1 MAAKKGTKRGR
12 RRLGAIL
19 GGVSLAAAIFG
30 VGEFNGFDGSRGVWA
45 QTSAPSQGLT
55 RLEVNNPD
63 AETFLGVGLWSWP
76 VPADVDGDGRTDL
89 VVSCE
94 DVPYNGVWYFRN
106 AGPDPKFP
114 VFEKAK
120 RLSRGVINVQA
131 SWVDGKLR
139 VLTPGKEHPDFL
151 KTGVEKS
158 VPLKNGAE
166 NLPQNVH
173 FNKVRGNMWK
183 LVDFDGDGATDIV
196 VGTDDWTEY
205 GWDDAFDANGVWQ
218 NAPLRGNLYLL
229 RNVGTDA
236 APRYEDAKM
245 LTDVDGAKLET
256 FGWPSPNF
264 VDFDG
269 DGDLDLLCAEFRDTL
284 QYSENVGTRTEPRYR
299 PFEPLTLTDGTQA
312 AVELAMPTPVAF
324 DWDAD
329 GDADVL
335 VGDEDGRIAFFENSG
350 ELKDGKP
357 LFKPPYYFRQEPDL
371 LKCGALSTPWGVDWD
386 DDGDWDLICG
396 NTAGY
401 VFFFE
406 NLSGPGV
413 ENPRWATPVALASEP
428 DDALLAAAKSLIPET
443 AGLVETRRDGT
454 SPIRITAGPNGSIQG
469 PAEPK
474 WGYTT
479 LSVADWDGDG
489 LKDVVLN
496 SILGNVFW
504 YKNVGEK
511 GAPKLAQP
519 RAVEVAW
526 DGEPPR
532 LAWGWRFPKG
542 DELLTQW
549 RTTPVALD
557 FNGDGLTDLAMLDVE
572 GYLALYERF
581 KETDEKSD
589 KKTDENAGEKDGEKG
604 GETSLKL
611 APPKRVFVDGAGKPL
626 RLNPGRAG
634 ASGRRKICFA
644 DYNGDG
650 KLDLLANGSNAD
662 LYLQTKAENGLY
674 YFASAGEIDA
684 RPIKGHSS
692 SPTTVD
698 FNGDGVPDP
707 LVGAEDGHF
716 YYKRNDW
723 TPGQTATTRFESD
736 ALTIETTLKTARLE
750 NGAKAFANRDYV
762 WGDVASELAG
772 REYPQTFGGTPVDV
786 VVRAKKATTVE
797 LLVGTTWPKNRE
809 SSYGVGV
816 ENKELGAT
824 LIKENA
830 VKYND
835 HANSPLALF
844 EKKLESGEV
853 WVVPVSTWS
862 GTLVLFP
869 KAEK

>member
-12 RRLGAIL
+12 RRFGGAVL
-19 GGVSLAAAIFG
+19 RGVSLAAAIFG
-30 VGEFNGFDGSRGVWA
+30 VGGNGNWGGFADFNGNGVVWA
-45 QTSAPSQGLT
+45 QTAEEKSAKAEKSVKPAPSQGLT

-114 VFEKAK
+114 VFEKAR

-158 VPLKNGAE
+158 IPLKNGAE

-245 LTDVDGAKLET
+245 LTDVDGEKLET

-299 PFEPLTLTDGTQA
+299 PFEPSTLTDGTKA

-324 DWDAD
+324 DWDGD

-428 DDALLAAAKSLIPET
+428 D
-443 AGLVETRRDGT
+443 
-454 SPIRITAGPNGSIQG
+454 
-469 PAEPK
+469 
-474 WGYTT
+474 
-479 LSVADWDGDG
+479 
-489 LKDVVLN
+489 
-496 SILGNVFW
+496 
-504 YKNVGEK
+504 
-511 GAPKLAQP
+511 
-519 RAVEVAW
+519 
-526 DGEPPR
+526 
-532 LAWGWRFPKG
+532 
-542 DELLTQW
+542 
-549 RTTPVALD
+549 
-557 FNGDGLTDLAMLDVE
+557 
-572 GYLALYERF
+572 
-581 KETDEKSD
+581 
-589 KKTDENAGEKDGEKG
+589 
-604 GETSLKL
+604 
-611 APPKRVFVDGAGKPL
+611 
-626 RLNPGRAG
+626 
-634 ASGRRKICFA
+634 
-644 DYNGDG
+644 
-650 KLDLLANGSNAD
+650 
-662 LYLQTKAENGLY
+662 
-674 YFASAGEIDA
+674 
-684 RPIKGHSS
+684 
-692 SPTTVD
+692 
-698 FNGDGVPDP
+698 
-707 LVGAEDGHF
+707 
-716 YYKRNDW
+716 
-723 TPGQTATTRFESD
+723 
-736 ALTIETTLKTARLE
+736 
-750 NGAKAFANRDYV
+750 
-762 WGDVASELAG
+762 
-772 REYPQTFGGTPVDV
+772 
-786 VVRAKKATTVE
+786 
-797 LLVGTTWPKNRE
+797 
-809 SSYGVGV
+809 
-816 ENKELGAT
+816 
-824 LIKENA
+824 
-830 VKYND
+830 
-835 HANSPLALF
+835 
-844 EKKLESGEV
+844 
-853 WVVPVSTWS
+853 
-862 GTLVLFP
+862 
-869 KAEK
+869 

>member
-1 MAAKKGTKRGR
+1 MAAKKRTKRER
-12 RRLGAIL
+12 RRLGGAIL
-19 GGVSLAAAIFG
+19 GGVSLASAIFG
-30 VGEFNGFDGSRGVWA
+30 VGEFGGFNGSRVAWA
-45 QTSAPSQGLT
+45 QTASQGLT
-55 RLEVNNPD
+55 RLEVDNPD

-151 KTGVEKS
+151 KTGVEKTI
-158 VPLKNGAE
+158 PLKNGDA

-173 FNKVRGNMWK
+173 FNNVRGNMWK

-229 RNVGTDA
+229 RNIGSDE

-299 PFEPLTLTDGTQA
+299 PFEPLTLTDGTKA

-324 DWDAD
+324 DWDGD

-350 ELKDGKP
+350 ELKDGMP

-428 DDALLAAAKSLIPET
+428 DDALLAAAQALIPET
-443 AGLVETRRDGT
+443 AGLVEMRRDAA

-532 LAWGWRFPKG
+532 LAWGWRKPRG
-542 DELLTQW
+542 NELLTQW

-557 FNGDGLTDLAMLDVE
+557 WNGDGLTDLAMLDVE

-581 KETDEKSD
+581 KATDEKS
-589 KKTDENAGEKDGEKG
+589 

-611 APPKRVFVDGAGKPL
+611 APPKRVFVDAVGKPL
-626 RLNPGRAG
+626 RLNSGRAG

-736 ALTIETTLKTARLE
+736 ALAIETTLKTARLE
-750 NGAKAFANRDYV
+750 DGAKAFANRDYV

-797 LLVGTTWPKNRE
+797 LLVGTTWPKNDGA
-809 SSYGVGV
+809 SYLVGV

-835 HANSPLALF
+835 RANSPLALF
-844 EKKLESGEV
+844 EKKLEAGEV

-869 KAEK
+869 QTKK

>member
-1 MAAKKGTKRGR
+1 MAAKKGTKRGLG
-12 RRLGAIL
+12 RRLGGAFI

-30 VGEFNGFDGSRGVWA
+30 VGGFSGFDGNGVWA
-45 QTSAPSQGLT
+45 QASQGLT
-55 RLEVNNPD
+55 RLEVGNPD

-89 VVSCE
+89 VISCE

-114 VFEKAK
+114 IFEKAR

-158 VPLKNGAE
+158 IPLKNGDE

-173 FNKVRGNMWK
+173 FNNVRGNMWK

-229 RNVGTDA
+229 RNVGTDD
-236 APRYEDAKM
+236 APRYEKARM
-245 LTDVDGAKLET
+245 LTDVDGTKLET

-299 PFEPLTLTDGTQA
+299 PFEPLTLTDGTKA

-428 DDALLAAAKSLIPET
+428 DDALLAAAQALIPET

-511 GAPKLAQP
+511 GAPKLSQP

-557 FNGDGLTDLAMLDVE
+557 WNGDGLTDLAMLDVE

-581 KETDEKSD
+581 KSTDEKS
-589 KKTDENAGEKDGEKG
+589 

-611 APPKRVFVDGAGKPL
+611 APPKRVFVDGAGNPL
-626 RLNPGRAG
+626 RLNSGRAG

-674 YFASAGEIDA
+674 YFMSAGEIDA

-762 WGDVASELAG
+762 WNDVASELAG

-786 VVRAKKATTVE
+786 VVRAKKATTIE
-797 LLVGTTWPKNRE
+797 LLVGTTWPTNRE

-830 VKYND
+830 AKYND
-835 HANSPLALF
+835 KTNSPLALF
-844 EKKLESGEV
+844 EKKLEAGEV
-853 WVVPVSTWS
+853 WNVPVSTWS

-869 KAEK
+869 KAAE

>member
-1 MAAKKGTKRGR
+1 MAAKKGAKRGR
-12 RRLGAIL
+12 RRLGGTIL
-19 GGVSLAAAIFG
+19 KGVSLAAAIFG
-30 VGEFNGFDGSRGVWA
+30 VANGGEFNDFAGRGVAWA
-45 QTSAPSQGLT
+45 QGLT

-114 VFEKAK
+114 VFEKAR

-158 VPLKNGAE
+158 IPLKNGDK

-205 GWDDAFDANGVWQ
+205 GWDDAFDENGVWQ

-229 RNVGTDA
+229 RNIGTND
-236 APRYEDAKM
+236 APRYEKEKII
-245 LTDVDGAKLET
+245 TDVDGAKLET

-299 PFEPLTLTDGTQA
+299 PFEPLTLTDGTKA

-329 GDADVL
+329 GDADVI
-335 VGDEDGRIAFFENSG
+335 VGDEDGRIAFFENVG
-350 ELKDGKP
+350 ELKGGKP
-357 LFKPPYYFRQEPDL
+357 LFKPPYYFRQEPDS

-386 DDGDWDLICG
+386 DDGDDDLICG

-428 DDALLAAAKSLIPET
+428 DDALLEAAKALIPET

-504 YKNVGEK
+504 YKNLGEK

-519 RAVEVAW
+519 RAIEVAW
-526 DGEPPR
+526 EGEPPR
-532 LAWGWRFPKG
+532 LAWGWRKPKG
-542 DELLTQW
+542 NELLTQW

-557 FNGDGLTDLAMLDVE
+557 WNGDGATDLAMLDAE

-581 KETDEKSD
+581 KATDEK
-589 KKTDENAGEKDGEKG
+589 
-604 GETSLKL
+604 GETTLKL

-626 RLNPGRAG
+626 RLNSGRAG

-662 LYLQTKAENGLY
+662 LYLQTKAEQGLY
-674 YFASAGEIDA
+674 YFVSAGEIDA

-707 LVGAEDGHF
+707 LVGAEDGRF

-736 ALTIETTLKTARLE
+736 ALSIETTLKTARLE

-762 WGDVASELAG
+762 WRDVASELAG
-772 REYPQTFGGTPVDV
+772 REYAQTFGGTPVDV
-786 VVRAKKATTVE
+786 VARAKKATTVE
-797 LLVGTTWPKNRE
+797 LLVGTTWPKTDVA
-809 SSYGVGV
+809 SYLVGV

-824 LIKENA
+824 LKKENA
-830 VKYND
+830 AKYTD
-835 HANSPLALF
+835 KTNSPLALF
-844 EKKLESGEV
+844 EKKLEPGEV

-862 GTLVLFP
+862 GTIVLFP
-869 KAEK
+869 QTE

>member
-1 MAAKKGTKRGR
+1 MAAKKRAKRER
-12 RRLGAIL
+12 RRLGGAIL
-19 GGVSLAAAIFG
+19 GGVSLTAALLG
-30 VGEFNGFDGSRGVWA
+30 VGGFGGFNESNGAWA
-45 QTSAPSQGLT
+45 QTSAASQGLT
-55 RLEVNNPD
+55 RLEVNNPE

-158 VPLKNGAE
+158 IPLKNGTE

-183 LVDFDGDGATDIV
+183 LVDFEGDGATDIV

-299 PFEPLTLTDGTQA
+299 PFEPLTLTDGTKA

-428 DDALLAAAKSLIPET
+428 DAALLAAAKSLIPET

-496 SILGNVFW
+496 SILGNVYW

-511 GAPKLAQP
+511 GAPKLSQP

-526 DGEPPR
+526 DGAAPR

-542 DELLTQW
+542 NELLTQW

-557 FNGDGLTDLAMLDVE
+557 FNGDGATDLAMLDAE

-581 KETDEKSD
+581 KSTDEKS
-589 KKTDENAGEKDGEKG
+589 

-626 RLNPGRAG
+626 RLNSGRAG

-723 TPGQTATTRFESD
+723 TPGQTATVRFESD

-786 VVRAKKATTVE
+786 VVRAKKATAIE
-797 LLVGTTWPKNRE
+797 LLVGTTWPKNDGA
-809 SSYGVGV
+809 SYLVGV

-830 VKYND
+830 AKYND
-835 HANSPLALF
+835 KTNSPLALF
-844 EKKLESGEV
+844 EKKLEPGEV

-862 GTLVLFP
+862 GTLILFP
-869 KAEK
+869 QTTK